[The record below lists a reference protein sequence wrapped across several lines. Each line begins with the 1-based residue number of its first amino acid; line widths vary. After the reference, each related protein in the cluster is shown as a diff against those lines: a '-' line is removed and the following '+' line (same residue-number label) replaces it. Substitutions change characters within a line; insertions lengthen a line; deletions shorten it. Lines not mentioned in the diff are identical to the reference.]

1 MPHLNEMAG
10 PASPKRAPAKDSK
23 FIYVDIAPAYAIYPS
38 TRIPISSRSCQD
50 QVDPPF
56 IPDNDG
62 TTNPDTSS
70 ILPVFTSILVRCS
83 SKLSTSTQSS
93 IYIHFLHALHA
104 PGSSLLISD
113 DTMRNDIT
121 LNFYELSVF
130 AGAMLGLQE
139 HPLLPFH
146 LAALEAMHDSLR
158 QEDIN

>member
-1 MPHLNEMAG
+1 M
-10 PASPKRAPAKDSK
+10 
-23 FIYVDIAPAYAIYPS
+23 DIAPSYAIYPS
-38 TRIPISSRSCQD
+38 TRIPLSSRSCQEQAD
-50 QVDPPF
+50 LPF

-62 TTNPDTSS
+62 TANLDTSN
-70 ILPVFTSILVRCS
+70 ILPIFTSILVRCP
-83 SKLSTSTQSS
+83 SKLATSAQSS
-93 IYIHFLHALHA
+93 IYIHLLHALHV

-113 DTMRNDIT
+113 DTMRKDIT

-158 QEDIN
+158 QEDIS